1 MISRRTIFILMIP
14 FLVLFLM
21 MLPLIEKSEF
31 KKRTHQHKEM
41 STDTSTMLDFSD
53 IDTHLPVITID
64 THENKI
70 PGESI
75 KEVKGRY
82 EVAEDGESEI
92 RASIQL
98 YEGQSLPQEMS
109 AMIHYRGNSSRSF
122 RKKSYDLNF
131 IDKNQNKKN
140 VSILGMEADN
150 NWALHG
156 PYLDRS
162 LLRNYLAM
170 NLTGEI
176 MNYAPNVRY
185 VEVFVNNKY
194 EGLYLLMEKISKSEG
209 RLALTSPENNS
220 DMTSYIVEY
229 DRPYRMDST
238 LDNFLTYTYKSFPSA
253 AELKYPKNDE
263 YTIEREQFVSRDLS
277 YITNVIYQYPY
288 AQDNEHY
295 KDLIDVQA
303 FYDYFIINELFRN
316 IDAGHYSTYFYR
328 DLKGKLT
335 PVVWDFNNSVDNY
348 QELSFSESGYSM
360 TQSIFYERLLKDEDF
375 TNGLIRRYV
384 ELRKNKLNEDRINRY
399 IDDTVNFLG
408 NSIERNNTRWQ
419 DMYDLSQYDT
429 RNYLHRVERNVENHE
444 EAITQLKGYLEKRG
458 EWLDNNIDTL
468 RQYSHPSR
476 HGHESIK

>member
-1 MISRRTIFILMIP
+1 MIP

>member
-1 MISRRTIFILMIP
+1 MISRRTVFILMIP
-14 FLVLFLM
+14 LLILFLLL
-21 MLPLIEKSEF
+21 LPLIDQNEL

-41 STDTSTMLDFSD
+41 STNTYTALDFSD
-53 IDTHLPVITID
+53 IDTHLPVINID
-64 THENKI
+64 TDGQMV

-75 KEVKGRY
+75 EEVKGSY
-82 EVAEDGESEI
+82 EVTEDGESEI
-92 RASIQL
+92 KASIQL
-98 YEGQSLPQEMS
+98 YEGQSSPQEMN

-131 IDKNQNKKN
+131 IDNNQQKKD
-140 VSILGMEADN
+140 VPMLGMEADN
-150 NWALHG
+150 NWSLHG

-176 MNYAPNVRY
+176 MDYAPNVRY
-185 VEVFVNNKY
+185 VEVFVNDKY

-220 DMTSYIVEY
+220 NMTSYIVEY
-229 DRPYRMDST
+229 DRPYRMEST

-253 AELKYPKNDE
+253 AELKYPQNDE
-263 YTIEREQFVSRDLS
+263 YTKGREQFVSRDLS
-277 YITNVIYQYPY
+277 YLTNVIYQFPY
-288 AQDNEHY
+288 AQGNKHY
-295 KDLIDVQA
+295 KSLIDVQA

-335 PVVWDFNNSVDNY
+335 PVVWDFNNSLDNY
-348 QELSFSESGYSM
+348 QELAFSESGYSL
-360 TQSIFYERLLKDEDF
+360 TQGIFYERLLKDEDF
-375 TNGLIRRYV
+375 TNGLIRRYT
-384 ELRKNKLNEDRINRY
+384 ELRKNELNEKRINQY
-399 IDDTVNFLG
+399 IDDTVDFLG
-408 NSIERNNTRWQ
+408 NAIKRNNIRWQ

-429 RNYLHRVERNVENHE
+429 KNYLHQVDRNVDDYE
-444 EAITQLKGYLEKRG
+444 EAITQLKRYLERRG
-458 EWLDNNIDTL
+458 KWLDNNIDTL

-476 HGHESIK
+476 HSHESIK

>member
-1 MISRRTIFILMIP
+1 
-14 FLVLFLM
+14 
-21 MLPLIEKSEF
+21 
-31 KKRTHQHKEM
+31 M
-41 STDTSTMLDFSD
+41 STVLDFAD
-53 IDTHLPVITID
+53 MNTHLPVIRID
-64 THENKI
+64 TGEKII

-75 KEVKGRY
+75 EEVKGKY
-82 EVAEDGESEI
+82 EVTEDGESEI
-92 RASIQL
+92 KAFVQL

-131 IDKNQNKKN
+131 VDKNQHKKK
-140 VSILGMEADN
+140 VSMLGMEADN

-185 VEVFVNNKY
+185 VEVFVNDKY
-194 EGLYLLMEKISKSEG
+194 EGLYLLMEKILKSEG

-238 LDNFLTYTYKSFPSA
+238 LTNFLTYTYKSFPSA

-288 AQDNEHY
+288 AQDNQHY

-335 PVVWDFNNSVDNY
+335 PVVWDFNNSLDNY

-384 ELRKNKLNEDRINRY
+384 ELRKNKLNEDRINNY

-408 NSIERNNTRWQ
+408 SSIERNNTRWQ

-444 EAITQLKGYLEKRG
+444 EAIAQLKGYLEKRG

-476 HGHESIK
+476 HSHESIK

>member
-1 MISRRTIFILMIP
+1 MISRRTLFLLMIP

-21 MLPLIEKSEF
+21 MIPLIDKSEF
-31 KKRTHQHKEM
+31 KKRIHQHKEASTEM
-41 STDTSTMLDFSD
+41 STVLDFAD
-53 IDTHLPVITID
+53 MNTHLPVIRID
-64 THENKI
+64 TGEKII

-75 KEVKGRY
+75 EEVKGKY
-82 EVAEDGESEI
+82 EVTEDGESEI
-92 RASIQL
+92 KAFVQL

-131 IDKNQNKKN
+131 VDKNQHKKK
-140 VSILGMEADN
+140 VSMLGMEADN

-185 VEVFVNNKY
+185 VEVFVNDKY

-238 LDNFLTYTYKSFPSA
+238 LTNFLTYTYKSFPSA

-288 AQDNEHY
+288 AQDNQHY

-335 PVVWDFNNSVDNY
+335 PVVWDFNNSLDNY

-384 ELRKNKLNEDRINRY
+384 ELRKNKLNEDRINNY

-408 NSIERNNTRWQ
+408 SSIERNNTRWQ

-444 EAITQLKGYLEKRG
+444 EAIAQLKGYLEKRG

-476 HGHESIK
+476 HSHESIK

>member
-384 ELRKNKLNEDRINRY
+384 ELRKNKLNEDQINRY